1 MKRQALVGTLA
12 IALIL
17 AAGMVR
23 ADESA
28 DMVRKT
34 GRAFSDVAK
43 KAVKAVVFIQVEKTV
58 TATGPGGMGP
68 MNDPFGF
75 FGDDFFQRFFE
86 GRDGRGQ
93 PAPQRRYRQQGQ
105 GSGFIVT
112 KDGYILTNNHVVG
125 DADKITVKL
134 NDGRT
139 LTAKRIGAD
148 PKSEVAVIKVDADKL
163 PVLELGD
170 SDAME
175 IGEWVI
181 AIGNPF
187 GLSETLTVG
196 VVSAT
201 GRNNIGIAEYE
212 DFIQTDAAINP
223 GNSGGPLLNI
233 DGKVIGINTAI
244 LSGNG
249 GYMGIGF
256 AVPINMAKAIQKQL
270 VEKGSVTRGFMG
282 IQLNRGDLDEE
293 MAKSFG
299 LEQGGGVLVAD
310 VIKDSPAEKAGLE
323 SGDIILELNGKAVR
337 SNTTFRN
344 EVAMIPP
351 GTEVNLIV
359 FRDNQRVPV
368 KLTVGTLPGDEPVA
382 EAAPETA
389 GDPLGVKVRDLTSE
403 LAARFGYDFDEG
415 VIITEVDP
423 EGVGARAELQ
433 PGMLILGVNRR
444 PVRNTRD
451 FAKAINEAAKSGRA
465 LLRVKLQKGSWFVIV
480 RFDR

>member
-1 MKRQALVGTLA
+1 
-12 IALIL
+12 
-17 AAGMVR
+17 
-23 ADESA
+23 
-28 DMVRKT
+28 
-34 GRAFSDVAK
+34 
-43 KAVKAVVFIQVEKTV
+43 
-58 TATGPGGMGP
+58 
-68 MNDPFGF
+68 
-75 FGDDFFQRFFE
+75 
-86 GRDGRGQ
+86 
-93 PAPQRRYRQQGQ
+93 
-105 GSGFIVT
+105 
-112 KDGYILTNNHVVG
+112 VVG

-148 PKSEVAVIKVDADKL
+148 PKSEVAVIKVDADNL

-382 EAAPETA
+382 EAVPETA
-389 GDPLGVKVRDLTSE
+389 GDPLGVKVRDLTGE

-444 PVRNTRD
+444 PVRNTLD